1 VSSLKR
7 SIRNNQYSSYPF
19 HLDFFG
25 LGFKLTVTSYCGGI
39 MRLGRAG
46 VVSSLFVSLY
56 FLLCGSAYAGLVIA
70 SGAGPLLSSAEDLSG
85 TGVTEIQ
92 GSLPGELDVSL
103 FEIDI
108 LSPSDFSATTIDAG
122 PFGIP
127 DTELFLFDSTGLGV
141 YFNDDI
147 SFSDTLSC
155 LPSSD
160 LANPC
165 PTPAAGLGPEAPGI
179 YYLGVTRSENSPL
192 DASAAD
198 IFTNSLS
205 TDVVGPNAG
214 VGVLAGWDNDVFTQP
229 DDFDY
234 VNYDIVITG
243 TTPEPATWILSAGA
257 LLAIGMFRRWLLIRR
272 AQG

>member
-1 VSSLKR
+1 
-7 SIRNNQYSSYPF
+7 
-19 HLDFFG
+19 
-25 LGFKLTVTSYCGGI
+25 

-46 VVSSLFVSLY
+46 IVSLLFVSLY
-56 FLLCGSAYAGLVIA
+56 LMVCGVAYGGLVIA

-85 TGVTEIQ
+85 LGVTEIQ
-92 GSLPGELDVSL
+92 GSLTNQDDVSL

-108 LSPSDFSATTIDAG
+108 LNSIDFSAMTINAG

-147 SFSDTLSC
+147 SGGDTLSC

-165 PTPAAGLGPEAPGI
+165 STPASGLGPVGPGI
-179 YYLGVTRSENSPL
+179 YYLGIARSADSPL
-192 DASAAD
+192 DASNND
-198 IFTNSLS
+198 IFTNVLS

-214 VGVLAGWDNDVFTQP
+214 VGALADWDNGVFTQP
-229 DDFDY
+229 NFDL
-234 VNYDIVITG
+234 VNYDIVISG
-243 TTPEPATWILSAGA
+243 TTTATPEPTTWILSAGA
-257 LLAIGMFRRWLLIRR
+257 LLGFGIFRRK
-272 AQG
+272 ACC